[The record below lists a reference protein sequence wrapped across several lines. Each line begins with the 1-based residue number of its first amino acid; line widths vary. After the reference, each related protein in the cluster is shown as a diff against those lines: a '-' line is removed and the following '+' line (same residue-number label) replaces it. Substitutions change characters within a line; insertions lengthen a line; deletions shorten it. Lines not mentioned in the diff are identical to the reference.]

1 MGLQPTKKKTSFCCY
16 SPFFTTKK
24 YISSMLRFFCL
35 VVFLFGGNVLKGEQ
49 KLGKESVG
57 GVNLKGQSQIL
68 NININI
74 YIYTVSL
81 SLSLSLSL

>member
-1 MGLQPTKKKTSFCCY
+1 
-16 SPFFTTKK
+16 
-24 YISSMLRFFCL
+24 MLRFFCL

-74 YIYTVSL
+74 YTQSLFL
-81 SLSLSLSL
+81 SLSLSLDIYIYIYIHISSQPARIAIV

>member
-1 MGLQPTKKKTSFCCY
+1 MV
-16 SPFFTTKK
+16 
-24 YISSMLRFFCL
+24 RFFCL

-57 GVNLKGQSQIL
+57 GLYNLKGQSQIL

-74 YIYTVSL
+74 YTLSLFL
-81 SLSLSLSL
+81 SLSRYTYIYIYLSSQPARIAIAMANEGL